1 MIAAWIAAVVVTV
14 LLVAWLVRRVAR
26 RAGSD
31 GLKTSAAIQPR
42 PTLPPEGLLVPR
54 EVLRSTGSSSDD
66 VWAALEAAAAPIAL
80 AYYPVSESE
89 LTKYRSIPVNAV
101 AQQAMVKVLEAVDP
115 KAPTLFRVVLP
126 KGAELVKAVGAEGFR
141 GFSRT
146 GGTTTHAVLKPVA
159 AGGAIAAG
167 WPVLAV
173 AGTVMA
179 VDMAAQREQRA
190 HQRRVEAALARQDER
205 YYRERIKDLRSADA
219 QLSRG
224 ITLLL
229 DGCDPTAMSG
239 ASTSSVSAE
248 HRDDPDPARRHVIP
262 MDWRR
267 TDIPRTAIHQDLLYS
282 LGAFMTICEIR
293 RNDAARRLE
302 HLMKEGVDPGA
313 RPGVVQEDEAT
324 EAEVATTSSG
334 LDLERVSLDRIQA
347 YIAERFAGHGLA
359 RLVGAVLEAEGF
371 VCQVAD
377 PGPDGGI
384 DIYAGRGPLG
394 LDSPR
399 LIVQVK
405 SSPTPVDA
413 KVVRELHGV
422 LSTHGADQALLVAW
436 GDVTK
441 AAKQELRN
449 QFFKVRVW
457 SADDL
462 LDALMRTYPSLDED
476 LRAELPL
483 KQIWTLVED
492 DE

>member
-229 DGCDPTAMSG
+229 DGCDP
-239 ASTSSVSAE
+239 
-248 HRDDPDPARRHVIP
+248 
-262 MDWRR
+262 
-267 TDIPRTAIHQDLLYS
+267 S
-282 LGAFMTICEIR
+282 LE
-293 RNDAARRLE
+293 
-302 HLMKEGVDPGA
+302 
-313 RPGVVQEDEAT
+313 
-324 EAEVATTSSG
+324 
-334 LDLERVSLDRIQA
+334 
-347 YIAERFAGHGLA
+347 LA
-359 RLVGAVLEAEGF
+359 
-371 VCQVAD
+371 
-377 PGPDGGI
+377 
-384 DIYAGRGPLG
+384 
-394 LDSPR
+394 
-399 LIVQVK
+399 VK
-405 SSPTPVDA
+405 SADDEFHLSHQFLEQHSGVIGQLVEDDG
-413 KVVRELHGV
+413 KVNIHRLDEVLGGKTKEMDHFVRELHLARAAIALRRKALIADAAARALADPDNPYTALRKFLDAQVRQLEEAEAAVVELTDGLMLVELKGRWHNRKKKVAERQTRLRSQISSPAVGGGDEEDVEVLYLATGSGELLQLLPHDEDEPAHLV
-422 LSTHGADQALLVAW
+422 LSGREEPIGAPS
-436 GDVTK
+436 GE
-441 AAKQELRN
+441 AAVSE
-449 QFFKVRVW
+449 
-457 SADDL
+457 A
-462 LDALMRTYPSLDED
+462 
-476 LRAELPL
+476 
-483 KQIWTLVED
+483 
-492 DE
+492 

>member
-1 MIAAWIAAVVVTV
+1 MDQGFLTC
-14 LLVAWLVRRVAR
+14 LVAYLQHRCGVAEERGVRRAWLIRAGRSGEREDFVLENGLAGGGFREVGDLSAASSRDDVCELVRKAYPDAPDGKINNFTAQL
-26 RAGSD
+26 RA
-31 GLKTSAAIQPR
+31 
-42 PTLPPEGLLVPR
+42 
-54 EVLRSTGSSSDD
+54 LRSR
-66 VWAALEAAAAPIAL
+66 IAVGDL
-80 AYYPVSESE
+80 
-89 LTKYRSIPVNAV
+89 
-101 AQQAMVKVLEAVDP
+101 
-115 KAPTLFRVVLP
+115 VVLP
-126 KGAELVKAVGAEGFR
+126 LKTTSQVAIGVV
-141 GFSRT
+141 T
-146 GGTTTHAVLKPVA
+146 GS
-159 AGGAIAAG
+159 
-167 WPVLAV
+167 
-173 AGTVMA
+173 
-179 VDMAAQREQRA
+179 
-190 HQRRVEAALARQDER
+190 
-205 YYRERIKDLRSADA
+205 Y
-219 QLSRG
+219 
-224 ITLLL
+224 
-229 DGCDPTAMSG
+229 
-239 ASTSSVSAE
+239 E

-262 MDWRR
+262 VDWRR

-462 LDALMRTYPSLDED
+462 LDALMRAYPSLDED